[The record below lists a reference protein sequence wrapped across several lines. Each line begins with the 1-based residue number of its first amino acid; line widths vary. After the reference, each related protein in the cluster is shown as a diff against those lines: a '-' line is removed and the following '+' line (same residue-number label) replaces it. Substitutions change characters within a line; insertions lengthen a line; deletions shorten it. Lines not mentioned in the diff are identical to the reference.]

1 MGRFS
6 VRTSIFVLAVL
17 LAGDP
22 GQASADSE
30 QLFPELLA
38 LNACIAAAIDDGAT
52 WPQSPVDVLRH
63 LFSLEPDCLM
73 PTTGVLA
80 QSDTIAD
87 SSAVILFRH
96 SLPNHPWAD
105 QWLQAQLAIT
115 NDGTWRVERVVPYLE
130 AQQEEAAARKRDMRQ
145 LGIQMTGF
153 DADLGPIAL
162 LQFLKE
168 RRGAWTAP
176 LFPKEWIKEADLPV
190 LVGLLHSTE
199 PCAGVINMLS
209 SEIDSTA
216 STVGNEAA
224 YLLEG
229 YISSRYPPRL
239 ISTRPR
245 CDVRDIELWWS
256 KRQER

>member
-1 MGRFS
+1 MGRLS
-6 VRTSIFVLAVL
+6 VGTSIFILAVL

-22 GQASADSE
+22 GQVSADSE
-30 QLFPELLA
+30 QLFTDLLA
-38 LNACIAAAIDDGAT
+38 LNARITAAIDDGAT
-52 WPQSPVDVLRH
+52 WPQSPVEVLHH
-63 LFSLEPDCLM
+63 LFSLEPDSLL
-73 PTTGVLA
+73 PTIGVQD
-80 QSDTIAD
+80 QSDTITD
-87 SSAVILFRH
+87 SLAVLLFRH
-96 SLPNHPWAD
+96 SLPNQPSAG
-105 QWLQAQLAIT
+105 QWLQARLAIT
-115 NDGTWRVERVVPYLE
+115 NDGTWRVERVEPYLE
-130 AQQEEAAARKRDMRQ
+130 AQRQETIARKREIRQ

-199 PCAGVINMLS
+199 SCAGVINMLS
-209 SEIDSTA
+209 SEIDSTT

-229 YISSRYPPRL
+229 YISNRYPPRL

-245 CDVRDIELWWS
+245 CDVREIELWWS
-256 KRQER
+256 KRQDR